1 MEMHVL
7 HNYDPNPWQDELGAR
22 ELLVCPPETEWK
34 WMTVVPPD
42 GAASV
47 VLRLDIPFAK
57 VLEVTDCVLAECS
70 LASLIVLL
78 TKIREV
84 DPTLFIGTPLAVPP
98 SGER

>member
-7 HNYDPNPWQDELGAR
+7 HNYDPNPWAEELGTR
-22 ELLVCPPETEWK
+22 ELFVVRPEAEWK
-34 WMTVVPPD
+34 WLCAVAPD

-47 VLRLDIPFAK
+47 ALRLDVANHVEFN
-57 VLEVTDCVLAECS
+57 TVLAECS

-78 TKIREV
+78 AKIREV
-84 DPTLFIGTPLAVPP
+84 DPSLFIGTPLAVPP